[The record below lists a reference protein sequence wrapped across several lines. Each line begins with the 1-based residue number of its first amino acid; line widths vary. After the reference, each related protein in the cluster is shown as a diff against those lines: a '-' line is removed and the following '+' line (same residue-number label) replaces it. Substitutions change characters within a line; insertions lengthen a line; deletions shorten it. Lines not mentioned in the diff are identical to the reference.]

1 MSWFSQC
8 GWIFAWT
15 LVVSDVIAKESTEQG
30 NVMPQNSWLAF
41 DAAHGAAIAV
51 ALLLVGSLI
60 YLRLQLSK
68 TRRQLKK
75 ALAQPLPRGWTHD
88 ELTGLPNARLLQT
101 RVQQRPLPG
110 SAGAVVMFQI
120 REFEQVNR
128 LLGYQHGNLVL
139 TQIAFRLNDLLEKYP
154 QVLVLESHPQLAR
167 LAHVGGVEFACFVD
181 LTEQTH
187 LADVLV
193 RDLLRAAPEPL
204 MLHGGVIDYR
214 VDAGIA
220 LMPQHSADVT
230 QLLQQARMALHQSR
244 WHQLAGNMEES
255 CVYTPELTQ
264 FNQNRLAMM
273 AQLQQAVVQQQLQL
287 DVQPQIDLMT
297 GELKAGE
304 VLVRWQHPTQGLL
317 LPKQFIPLA
326 EELGILYPLTCW
338 VLHQALDVLQ
348 QLHQAGEQIQIAVN
362 VASKDLMQPE
372 FVEYVV
378 EQLTSRQL
386 PPKLLVLECR
396 EDALLQDPPRALA
409 MLNRFSELGIT
420 LSLDDFGTGYTSLG
434 MLREMPIDQV
444 KVDCQFISDI
454 HRSDAQAA
462 VTGAIIDMAKNMQ
475 WQVVA
480 EGVEEQAA
488 AETLARMGCQ
498 RGQGYYFSRPF
509 ALKGFLPWLRQYQ
522 HHHPANAPQTNAF
535 GPQ

>member
-1 MSWFSQC
+1 MPEGSWFALDAKQ
-8 GWIFAWT
+8 G
-15 LVVSDVIAKESTEQG
+15 VVMAV
-30 NVMPQNSWLAF
+30 
-41 DAAHGAAIAV
+41 V
-51 ALLLVGSLI
+51 ALLFFALA

-101 RVQQRPLPG
+101 RVQQRPQLG

-128 LLGYQHGNLVL
+128 ILGYQHGNLVL
-139 TQIAFRLNDLLEKYP
+139 TQIAFRINDLLEKYP

-167 LAHVGGVEFACFVD
+167 LAHITGVEFACFVD
-181 LTEQTH
+181 LSEQTH

-214 VDAGIA
+214 IDAGIA
-220 LMPQHSADVT
+220 LMPQHAADIT
-230 QLLQQARMALHQSR
+230 QLLQQARLALYQSR
-244 WHQLAGNMEES
+244 WHQQAGSLEES

-273 AQLQQAVVQQQLQL
+273 AQLQQAVLQQQLQL
-287 DVQPQIDLMT
+287 DVQPQIDLRT

-326 EELGILYPLTCW
+326 EELGVLYPLTCW
-338 VLHQALDVLQ
+338 VLQSALDVLQ
-348 QLHQAGEQIQIAVN
+348 QLHEAGASTQISVN

-372 FVEYVV
+372 FVEFVF

-386 PPKLLVLECR
+386 PPALLVLECR

-409 MLNRFSELGIT
+409 MLNRFHELGVT
-420 LSLDDFGTGYTSLG
+420 LALDDFGTGYTSLG
-434 MLREMPIDQV
+434 MLREMPIQQV

-462 VTGAIIDMAKNMQ
+462 VTGAIIDMAKNMR

-488 AETLARMGCQ
+488 AETLARMGCE

-509 ALKGFLPWLRQYQ
+509 ALAGLLPWLRQYQ
-522 HHHPANAPQTNAF
+522 HHQQAHTAATSSFGPPQTPA
-535 GPQ
+535 PKR